1 LTPIIVLE
9 AAGLLLVCWLVARWR
24 GRKLRRRLFA
34 LRVSLD
40 RQAVEAA
47 RARAATIATP
57 TSRHAAPLRPGDRV
71 RTTVALNALSA
82 LDATDILLV
91 TRYTLDRA
99 EPGSALGEAAG
110 RVRAIGERAADNLGI
125 APHLHGPGAAR

>member
-1 LTPIIVLE
+1 LINIII
-9 AAGLLLVCWLVARWR
+9 AAEILLFLGACWLGARWR
-24 GRKLRRRLFA
+24 
-34 LRVSLD
+34 
-40 RQAVEAA
+40 A
-47 RARAATIATP
+47 RAVQAALQNQTLLEREQKLLAKLAATIATP
-57 TSRHAAPLRPGDRV
+57 PPRTVAPLHPGDRV

-99 EPGSALGEAAG
+99 SEGSALHEAAR

>member
-1 LTPIIVLE
+1 VIRIIVALE
-9 AAGLLLVCWLVARWR
+9 ALAFLGAVWLVARWR
-24 GRKLRRRLFA
+24 
-34 LRVSLD
+34 
-40 RQAVEAA
+40 A
-47 RARAATIATP
+47 RALQAAMQNQTLLEREQELLAKLAATIATP
-57 TSRHAAPLRPGDRV
+57 PPRTVAPLHPGDRV
-71 RTTVALNALSA
+71 RATVALSA